1 MNRSLRERYIK
12 MQNDTTKEALK
23 VIKENYE
30 DKQAE
35 YDGEMTYQVCKHGLP
50 YEPLAADRQV
60 GGDHYKAMAIQPIE
74 FILANNLG
82 FCEGN
87 IIKYICRHTAKGGS
101 VDVDKVI
108 HYAELLKESKYGEQ
122 TQGDRG

>member
-1 MNRSLRERYIK
+1 MSHLQSERCTK
-12 MQNDTTKEALK
+12 MQSDTTKEALK

-60 GGDHYKAMAIQPIE
+60 GGDHYKGMAIQPVE

-87 IIKYICRHTAKGGS
+87 IIKYICRHAAKGGS
-101 VDVDKVI
+101 EDIDKVI

-122 TQGDRG
+122 AQSD